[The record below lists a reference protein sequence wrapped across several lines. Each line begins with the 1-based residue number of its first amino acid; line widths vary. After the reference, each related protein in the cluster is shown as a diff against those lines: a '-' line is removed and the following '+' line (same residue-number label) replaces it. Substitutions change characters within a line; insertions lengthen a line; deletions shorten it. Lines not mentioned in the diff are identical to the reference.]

1 MYAAIAVG
9 VIIIGVS
16 IFFVYSSDQ
25 AKERGKAFGKAIE
38 FVQNDLRKL
47 THSFDSKV
55 SMFKKGD
62 ISKGE
67 FSAFAE
73 KHEREMEKI
82 EYAGTVYLLD
92 HKYPEPLLNH
102 SIKKLRQFG
111 IKKEDIIITDSPD
124 NPQIGNIVV
133 EVFPYHLDIAR
144 IRTIRNESFIS
155 GLVTT
160 VELKIDT
167 DGKYID

>member
-1 MYAAIAVG
+1 
-9 VIIIGVS
+9 
-16 IFFVYSSDQ
+16 
-25 AKERGKAFGKAIE
+25 
-38 FVQNDLRKL
+38 
-47 THSFDSKV
+47 
-55 SMFKKGD
+55 
-62 ISKGE
+62 
-67 FSAFAE
+67 
-73 KHEREMEKI
+73 MEKI

-92 HKYPEPLLNH
+92 HKYPEPLLNY
-102 SIKKLRQFG
+102 SIKKLGELG